1 MVHLWALN
9 SSAQTAPY
17 ALTLGLGCISGCF
30 KVACEG
36 GGKKHWHPCLTFPSF
51 RERRV
56 QEDVNL
62 RGHVCGS
69 GEFCGTLDCL
79 QRRPP
84 QWFHKRWSCLLT
96 SSYGRGV
103 GLCR

>member
-36 GGKKHWHPCLTFPSF
+36 GGKKTLASLLDFSF
-51 RERRV
+51 IQGEEGPRGRES
-56 QEDVNL
+56 E
-62 RGHVCGS
+62 G
-69 GEFCGTLDCL
+69 
-79 QRRPP
+79 
-84 QWFHKRWSCLLT
+84 SCLW
-96 SSYGRGV
+96 V
-103 GLCR
+103 W